1 MAILWLFPNF
11 TKINSL
17 LDTVI
22 EYIIFINLRKMRRNL
37 YQYNLVKF
45 KKNGKAESLIPAI
58 DINTLV
64 LKCRDA
70 GILYVCI

>member
-1 MAILWLFPNF
+1 
-11 TKINSL
+11 
-17 LDTVI
+17 
-22 EYIIFINLRKMRRNL
+22 MRRNL